1 MDMSHKDHELRDTMN
16 QLESIVDNF
25 TALRHITPVRREGEL
40 FLFPIDDSFTLRCST
55 YRDDV
60 IFEATVAQ
68 GSMDGSWLHDM
79 MRINLGRQKENND
92 LISYDAKE
100 DAIILYMRHP
110 LRELD
115 VHQFAHIFDQMNMS
129 LRFWQSLKESHA
141 A

>member
-1 MDMSHKDHELRDTMN
+1 MSHKDHELRDTMN

-110 LRELD
+110 LREMD